1 MKKLLFLTFLLT
13 GIFAKVW
20 ADVEPANNAPGT
32 TADVLS
38 PSGSQ
43 SGTLSPT
50 DQNDYYK
57 ITTTGDGKLTIS
69 LSNISN
75 EYMYIYL
82 LDSDGATALG
92 STSGYAQSTISFSR
106 DGLSAGVYFVQI
118 YCSNTTNYFVS
129 SAFTAPGY
137 ANDAEPNDLPA
148 QALNITNN
156 IAVEGHIKFYNNGG
170 STDNDDYYQY
180 TTAADGNIT
189 ISLQN
194 DNNGYSYIYLY
205 DIDGVTLLG
214 STSGYA
220 QSGISF
226 ISTGLGAGT
235 YYIRVQGASFYAYS
249 LTASL
254 DPNTYTNDGANNNS
268 FNAAVSFPQNSSS
281 TGHIAYRYNNSNYDT
296 DDFFSFYSNGDY
308 SITISLSNNTNGY
321 TYIYLYDADTTT
333 VLGSTSGY
341 AGGGISFTTN
351 GLAAGTYYIRVTA
364 GSGNY
369 SGYTISNSYTAN
381 PLANDAEPNNTP
393 ATAIATAYNATD
405 IGHIAY
411 RQTGGGYDTDDYY
424 VFTTPVDGDI
434 SLSFIN
440 NNNAYNYLY
449 LLDSDGTTVL
459 GSTSG
464 YAGSPISF
472 GTNGLA
478 AGTYYVR
485 VYGGPGNYT
494 GYQLSKTLTPTSF
507 SNDAEPNNTPATA
520 LSMAVN
526 STENG
531 HLAHR
536 YNGGSYDND
545 DYYIITTTADGN
557 FSLSVSNTTNAY
569 FYLYL
574 MDSDGNT
581 TLASTSGYAQT
592 PITCSYPGLA
602 AGTYYVRVYGGAN
615 HYGGYTLS
623 NSFTPTPY
631 QNDTEPNNT
640 DLTSSVLNNNP
651 SKTGHIGHRYNG
663 GSIDY
668 DDYWKINMLNTD
680 SFKLDVSFSNSNY
693 VYVYLYN
700 SSLNQ
705 IYGSN
710 GYGGTYTISF
720 PSLAQGTYYL
730 RVYAA
735 QHNAYTLSGFYWPC
749 DPAAAVITAGGPT
762 TFCQGGSVGLN
773 LSGAYN
779 NYLWNTGA
787 TTGSISATSTGN
799 YSLTAYDFDGC
810 PHPSNTISVTALPN
824 AIWFADSDGDGYG
837 NAGQSQTT
845 CTGAPSGHVA
855 DNTDCNDGNASINP
869 GANETCNNIDDDCNG
884 TADDGLTFST
894 WYADADGDNY
904 GNIGSFTN
912 ACSQPSGYVSNGTD
926 CNDNIAAINP
936 GTAELCNGIDDDCDG
951 STDEGCNTYTWFAD
965 ADGDSFGNPAISTTT
980 QTPVAPSGYVAN
992 NGDCNDGNSAI
1003 HPSATETCNNIDDD
1017 CDGIADDGLTFLTFY
1032 TDADGD
1038 GYGASS
1044 ATGISSC
1051 TPVPGAVTNNGDCND
1066 GNSTINPAAS
1076 ETCNNIDDN
1085 CNGATD
1091 EGLTFTTYYADSDG
1105 DTYGNA
1111 AATTQSCNGAPSGY
1125 VSNNNDCNDSNSAV
1139 YPAATEVCNG
1149 IDDNCDGTTDEGC
1162 GGCGAPG
1169 PINGPAALCAPTG
1182 QQITY
1187 SVAAVPGAYSYN
1199 WTVPNGTII
1208 VSGQG
1213 TNTLVVRWPFS
1224 IIHSGLSGD
1233 ICVNYTAACGTSAAS
1248 CLPISIQLSIPVR
1261 PNSISGAAL
1270 ACDGDVATY
1279 SVAAVARAKSY
1290 NWTVPAGA
1298 SITGGQGTN
1307 IITVQ
1312 YNNSF
1317 TGGSI
1322 TVSASN
1328 GCGTGPERMKTIA
1341 RNILKAPASINGL
1354 VNGACG
1360 ASGVG
1365 YTCTNVAGAT
1375 SYVWSVPAGANITG
1389 GQGSTSIVVD
1399 FSGSF
1404 VSGAISVNAVNGC
1417 GSGATR
1423 SLTIKAVPGQPGI
1436 ISSLNPQCTGA
1447 TATYEVAA
1455 MPGVSTYTWTVPAGF
1470 TIQSGQGTKTVQV
1483 TMPSSPSLN
1492 KTINV
1497 KASNSCGTGATRY
1510 LTGINVLHCIR
1521 AAEPTGIISDLYPN
1535 PAQDLLHLNLRME
1548 TSGQADIRLLD
1559 LSGRIVQTTSA
1570 ELAEGESMISVQIQ
1584 DLLQGIYL
1592 VQVET
1597 AQGISVIKLIKE

>member
-1 MKKLLFLTFLLT
+1 MFLVGFFGQLR
-13 GIFAKVW
+13 
-20 ADVEPANNAPGT
+20 ADVEPGNNSAAT
-32 TADVLS
+32 TTDVLS
-38 PSGSQ
+38 PTGSQ
-43 SGTLSPT
+43 AGTLSPT
-50 DQNDYYK
+50 DQDDYYK
-57 ITTTGDGKLTIS
+57 VITTADGKLTIS
-69 LSNISN
+69 VSNISN
-75 EYMYIYL
+75 EYMYLYL
-82 LDSDGATALG
+82 LDSDGGTVLG
-92 STSGYAQSTISFSR
+92 STSGYAQSNISFSR
-106 DGLSAGVYFVQI
+106 DGLAAGTYYVRVYSSSVTS
-118 YCSNTTNYFVS
+118 YSVS
-129 SAFTAPGY
+129 SAFTNAGY
-137 ANDAEPNDLPA
+137 ANDAEPNDVPA
-148 QALNITNN
+148 QALTITNN
-156 IAVEGHIKFYNNGG
+156 NPVQGHIKFYNNGG
-170 STDNDDYYQY
+170 STDNDDYYIY
-180 TTAADGNIT
+180 TTSADGNIT
-189 ISLQN
+189 VSLQN
-194 DNNGYSYIYLY
+194 DNNGYVYIYLY

-220 QSGISF
+220 QSVISF
-226 ISTGLGAGT
+226 VSNGLGNGT
-235 YYIRVQGASFYAYS
+235 YYVRVQAASFSAYS
-249 LTASL
+249 LNVTL
-254 DPNTYTNDGANNNS
+254 DPNTYVNDGANNNS

-308 SITISLSNNTNGY
+308 NITINLSNNTNGY
-321 TYIYLYDADTTT
+321 TYIYLYDTDTST

-341 AGGGISFTTN
+341 AQGGISFTTN

-364 GSGNY
+364 GPGNF

-393 ATAIATAYNATD
+393 ATAITTTYNATD

-411 RQTGGGYDTDDYY
+411 RQTGGGYDNDDYY

-434 SLSFIN
+434 LFSLVN
-440 NNNAYNYLY
+440 NNNAYCYLY

-472 GTNGLA
+472 SSNGLA
-478 AGTYYVR
+478 AGTYYAR
-485 VYGGPGNYT
+485 VYGGNNNFS
-494 GYQLSKTLTPTSF
+494 GYELSKTLTPTSF
-507 SNDAEPNNTPATA
+507 TNDTEPNDVPATA
-520 LSMAVN
+520 LSFNIN
-526 STENG
+526 STVNG

-536 YNGGSYDND
+536 YNGGSYDNN
-545 DYYIITTTADGN
+545 DYYVITTTSDGN
-557 FSLSVSNTTNAY
+557 ISLSVSNTTNN
-569 FYLYL
+569 YLYMYL
-574 MDSDGNT
+574 LDSDGT
-581 TLASTSGYAQT
+581 TQLASASGYAQLG
-592 PITCSYPGLA
+592 ITCSYSGLA
-602 AGTYYVRVYGGAN
+602 AGTYYVLLYGGN
-615 HYGGYTLS
+615 NNFCGYTLT
-623 NSFTPTPY
+623 NTFTPTPY
-631 QNDTEPNNT
+631 LNDPEPNNST
-640 DLTSSVLNNNP
+640 ATATLLNNNP
-651 SKTGHIGHRYNG
+651 IKTGHIGHRYNG
-663 GSIDY
+663 GSTDLE
-668 DDYWKINMLNTD
+668 DFWQINMLSAD
-680 SFKLDVSFSNSNY
+680 SFKLDVNFVNTNY

-700 SSLNQ
+700 SASNQ
-705 IYGSN
+705 IYGGN
-710 GYGGTYTISF
+710 GYGGTYSIAF
-720 PSLAQGTYYL
+720 ASLPAGTYYL
-730 RVYAA
+730 RVYGA
-735 QHNAYTLSGFYWPC
+735 QYNAYTLTGFYWPC
-749 DPAAAVITAGGPT
+749 DPVASVITAGGPT

-773 LSGAYN
+773 LTGAYN
-779 NYLWNTGA
+779 NYLWSTGA
-787 TTGSISATSTGN
+787 TTGSIAATSTGT
-799 YSLTAYDFDGC
+799 YSVTAYDFDGC
-810 PHPSNTISVTALPN
+810 PHLSNSISVTALPN
-824 AIWFADSDGDGYG
+824 ATWYADTDGDSYG
-837 NAGQSQTT
+837 NPGTSQVT
-845 CTGAPSGHVA
+845 CTGAPSGYVSN
-855 DNTDCNDGNASINP
+855 NTDCNDNNAAINP
-869 GANETCNNIDDDCNG
+869 AAAETCNGIDDDCDG
-884 TADDGLTFST
+884 SADDGLTFST
-894 WYADADGDNY
+894 WYADADGDSY
-904 GNIGSFTN
+904 GNAATSTT

-926 CNDNIAAINP
+926 CDDNNGAINP
-936 GTAELCNGIDDDCDG
+936 GATENCNGIDDDCDG

-1279 SVAAVARAKSY
+1279 SVAAVARAASY

-1312 YNNSF
+1312 YSNSF

-1354 VNGACG
+1354 VNGVCG

-1375 SYVWSVPAGANITG
+1375 SYLWSVPAGAIITG
-1389 GQGSTSIVVD
+1389 GQGSTSIIVD

-1404 VSGAISVNAVNGC
+1404 VSGAITVNAVNGC

-1436 ISSLNPQCTGA
+1436 ISGVNPQCTGSI
-1447 TATYEVAA
+1447 ATYEVAA

-1470 TIQSGQGTKTVQV
+1470 TIQSGQGTKTIQV
-1483 TMPSSPSLN
+1483 AMPATPALN
-1492 KTINV
+1492 KTISV
-1497 KASNSCGTGATRY
+1497 RASNSCGTGATRY
-1510 LTGINVLHCIR
+1510 LTGINVLYCIR
-1521 AAEPTGIISDLYPN
+1521 AAESTGIISDLYPN
-1535 PAQDLLHLNLRME
+1535 PAQDLIQLNLRME
-1548 TSGQADIRLLD
+1548 TAGQADIRFLD
-1559 LSGRIVQTTSA
+1559 LSGRLLQRTTS
-1570 ELAEGESMISVQIQ
+1570 ELPEGESMISVQIQ
-1584 DLLQGIYL
+1584 DLPQGLYL

-1597 AQGISVIKLIKE
+1597 AQGISVIKLVKE